1 MNGQNIDTKVYSA
14 MQEGKPVATYRKTI
28 LGKVYINI
36 LDPFTGTPTGIILK
50 GDPTSADARVDVWTV
65 KENLFLQRMNRKHF
79 ETGVLRKVDVP
90 VEKMEE
96 IAHYTDAELKEI
108 LGLVYISLQKKLVE
122 IEDPA
127 ILTRMVDLAKEMEK
141 STKIVGA
148 VEGRLQ
154 EVLSV
159 EG

>member
-1 MNGQNIDTKVYSA
+1 MSESTKDLKVYSA
-14 MQEGKPVATYRKTI
+14 MQEGKPIASYRKTI
-28 LGKVYINI
+28 LGKVFINI
-36 LDPFTGTPTGIILK
+36 LDPFTGSPAGVILS
-50 GDPTSADARVDVWTV
+50 GQPNSEDARVDVWTV

-79 ETGVLRKVDVP
+79 ETGVLQKIEVP
-90 VEKMEE
+90 IEKLEE
-96 IAHYTDAELKEI
+96 IANYTDAELKEI
-108 LGLVYISLQKKLVE
+108 LNSVYISLQKKLVE

-127 ILTRMVDLAKEMEK
+127 ILSRLIDLANEMKK
-141 STKIVGA
+141 SDKIRGA

>member
-1 MNGQNIDTKVYSA
+1 MSESTKDIRTYSA
-14 MQEGKPVATYRKTI
+14 MQEGKPIASYRKTI

-36 LDPFTGTPTGIILK
+36 LDPFTGNPSGVILS
-50 GDPTSADARVDVWTV
+50 GQANSEEARVDVWTI

-79 ETGVLRKVDVP
+79 ETGVLLKIELP
-90 VEKMEE
+90 LEKLEE
-96 IAHYTDAELKEI
+96 IAGYTDAELKEI
-108 LGLVYISLQKKLVE
+108 LNSVYISLQKKLVE

-127 ILTRMVDLAKEMEK
+127 ILNRMVDLASELKK
-141 STKIVGA
+141 SEKIVGA

>member
-1 MNGQNIDTKVYSA
+1 MSESTMDTKVYSA
-14 MQEGKPVATYRKTI
+14 MQEGNPVATYRKTI
-28 LGKVYINI
+28 LGRVFVNI

-50 GDPTSADARVDVWTV
+50 GDPTSEDARVDVWTV

-79 ETGVLRKVDVP
+79 ETGVLKKMEIS
-90 VEKMEE
+90 VEKLEK
-96 IAHYTDAELKEI
+96 IANYSDAELKEI

-122 IEDPA
+122 MEDPA
-127 ILTRMVDLAKEMEK
+127 ILNRMVELAKEMEK
-141 STKIVGA
+141 SAKIVSA

-159 EG
+159 ED